1 MPVHKRKR
9 NGKVTWYYKFD
20 LPGSTRD
27 DRRMV
32 REFGFATM
40 KEATDAEAKRRTEEQ
55 EKLER
60 VEAGSPVVAP
70 LPKTL
75 KMLLDEFFEQ
85 HVDKKLAP
93 KTRERYHD
101 QAAMLD
107 LGLLG
112 MAVDQIKPMHLNREW
127 NRLLERGGH
136 HRKTKQPRPLSKK
149 TVRNIAGVVSSAFKY
164 ALKSDLVTRNPVMG
178 SDPPVPKKPKGI
190 GLGVAQKDLLIAAA
204 SGPWCMSMFLEMAVG
219 LGARRG
225 EVLAL
230 RWPDIVDGRA
240 MISRSLSQTKAEGLI
255 FKPLKGHEDTEES
268 RVVGIPA
275 ETLVKLEAHRK
286 RQEEF
291 KKKFGPTYRHD
302 LDLIFANP
310 DGTPLKPNSISAT
323 VSALFK
329 KLKMPKPKG
338 GALHLLRHTLASQML
353 DSGVPLP
360 AVSAR
365 LGHSSIR
372 TTAEIYSHA
381 IHGSDDEATKRWEE
395 YQQQQRQR
403 VAAEATKS
411 VQ

>member
-240 MISRSLSQTKAEGLI
+240 MISRSLS
-255 FKPLKGHEDTEES
+255 
-268 RVVGIPA
+268 
-275 ETLVKLEAHRK
+275 
-286 RQEEF
+286 
-291 KKKFGPTYRHD
+291 
-302 LDLIFANP
+302 
-310 DGTPLKPNSISAT
+310 
-323 VSALFK
+323 
-329 KLKMPKPKG
+329 
-338 GALHLLRHTLASQML
+338 
-353 DSGVPLP
+353 
-360 AVSAR
+360 
-365 LGHSSIR
+365 
-372 TTAEIYSHA
+372 
-381 IHGSDDEATKRWEE
+381 
-395 YQQQQRQR
+395 
-403 VAAEATKS
+403 
-411 VQ
+411 